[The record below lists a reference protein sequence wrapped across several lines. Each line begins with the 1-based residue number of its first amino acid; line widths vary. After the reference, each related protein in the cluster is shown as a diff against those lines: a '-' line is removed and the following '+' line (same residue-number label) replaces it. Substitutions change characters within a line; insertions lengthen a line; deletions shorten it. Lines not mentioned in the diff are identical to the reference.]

1 MAELDAL
8 AIESNAGEP
17 YKVTD
22 LDLHATGPG
31 TLAGRYL
38 RMFWQPICLS
48 TEVEKGRARR
58 EQIMSEFVTIYRG
71 ASGELHA
78 VADRCPHRGVQLSLG
93 WVQGEEIRCFYHGWK
108 FDGAGQCTEQP
119 AESAGY
125 ASRIRIRHYPVR
137 EYLGFVFIYLGEGE
151 PPELPRYPELEDE
164 STGVL
169 ESLARAPLP
178 CNYFQRLEN
187 NIDQVH
193 VNFAHGDVFGA
204 QGVGAIPEYIIE
216 QTDFGLRAIGRR
228 PTGDRITYYH
238 MPNIGVIAV
247 PPVGDETGWA
257 TLVVWRVPVDDHSNR
272 SFNVRRAK
280 KPPGATPRPPR
291 DRSAEQVAVSLE
303 ILAGRKRLEDIAA
316 SDRAL
321 LVPVQDNLALL
332 GQGAIAD
339 RGDAEHLGRSDVG
352 IIALRR
358 LWRAELQA
366 LVDGQ
371 PTRKWPWPAEGM
383 TVTSGAREPTEA

>member
-1 MAELDAL
+1 MNEHTSAFDAQ
-8 AIESNAGEP
+8 SS

-38 RMFWQPICLS
+38 RMFWHPICLVS
-48 TEVEKGRARR
+48 EVEVGRTRR
-58 EQIMSEFVTIYRG
+58 EQIMSEFVTLYRG
-71 ASGELHA
+71 QSGTLYA
-78 VADRCPHRGVQLSLG
+78 VADRCPHRGVQLSVG

-108 FDGAGQCTEQP
+108 FDGSGQCTEMP
-119 AESAGY
+119 AETPAY
-125 ASRIRIRHYPVR
+125 AAKMCIRHYQVK
-137 EYLGFVFIYLGEGE
+137 EYLGFVFIYLGEGA

-164 STGVL
+164 NAGVL

-204 QGVGAIPEYIIE
+204 AGVGEIPEYIIE
-216 QTDFGLRAIGRR
+216 QAEFGLRAIGKRSS
-228 PTGDRITYYH
+228 GDRITYYH
-238 MPNIGVIAV
+238 MPTAGVMAV
-247 PPVGDETGWA
+247 PPVGDEVDWA
-257 TLVVWRVPVDDHSNR
+257 TLVVWRVPVDDHTNR

-280 KPPGATPRPPR
+280 KKPGSPAKPVK
-291 DRSAEQVAVSLE
+291 DRSAEQVAVSLD
-303 ILAGRKRLEDIAA
+303 IMAGRRKLEDV
-316 SDRAL
+316 SLQDREL
-321 LVPVQDNLALL
+321 LVPVQDNIALL

-339 RGDAEHLGRSDVG
+339 RGEAENLGRSDAG

-358 LWRAELQA
+358 LWRQELQK
-366 LVDGQ
+366 VVEGQ
-371 PTRKWPWPAEGM
+371 PVLQWPWPKSGM
-383 TVTSGAREPTEA
+383 KVTSGAGG

>member
-1 MAELDAL
+1 MTAAPSPQSGD
-8 AIESNAGEP
+8 IVQHH
-17 YKVTD
+17 KVTD

-58 EQIMSEFVTIYRG
+58 EQIMSEFITIYRG
-71 ASGELHA
+71 DSGALHC
-78 VADRCPHRGVQLSLG
+78 VADRCPHRGVQLSIG

-108 FDGAGQCTEQP
+108 FNGAGQCTEQP
-119 AESAGY
+119 AEAPGY
-125 ASRIRIRHYPVR
+125 AARIRIRHYPVQ
-137 EYLGFVFIYLGEGE
+137 EYLGFVFVYMGEGE

-164 STGVL
+164 NSGVL
-169 ESLARAPLP
+169 ESLARAPVP

-193 VNFAHGDVFGA
+193 VNFAHGDVFGE
-204 QGVGAIPEYIIE
+204 QGVGEIPEYIIE

-228 PTGDRITYYH
+228 STGDRVTYYH
-238 MPNIGVIAV
+238 MPNVGVIAV
-247 PPVGDETGWA
+247 PPFRDETDWA
-257 TLVVWRVPVDDHSNR
+257 TLVVWRVPVDDTNNR

-280 KPPGATPRPPR
+280 KKPGAPVKPAI

-303 ILAGRKRLEDIAA
+303 ILAGRRRIEEVAIT
-316 SDRAL
+316 DRAL
-321 LVPVQDNLALL
+321 VVPVQDNMALI

-339 RGDAEHLGRSDVG
+339 RGEAENLGRSDAG

-358 LWRAELQA
+358 LWRTELQA
-366 LVDGQ
+366 LADGQ
-371 PTRKWPWPAEGM
+371 PVRRWPWPATGM
-383 TVTSGAREPTEA
+383 KVTSGARQSAEA